1 MPTFVIAVALLFGAD
16 PAKPA
21 APASAQK
28 PLQPG
33 ETLKLFDGKSLAGWQ
48 IAKFGGEGEVRVEE
62 GKLILEM
69 GSDMTGVTVAEG
81 TALPTVDYEVSLEAM
96 RLDGSDFFCG
106 LTFPVGDK
114 PCSLIVGGWGGA
126 TVGLSSLNGA
136 DASENET
143 TTYQEFDGDKWYK
156 IRVRVTAKR
165 IQAWIDDRKV
175 ADVDYTDKRVGIRSE
190 VEISR
195 PLGIANY
202 ATKSAL
208 RKIEVKKLPAE

>member
-1 MPTFVIAVALLFGAD
+1 VTTYALALALALLVGAD
-16 PAKPA
+16 PAPPA
-21 APASAQK
+21 SSAQK

-33 ETLKLFDGKSLAGWQ
+33 QTLKLFDGKSLAGWK
-48 IAKFGGEGEVRVEE
+48 ISKFGGEGDVHVEE

-69 GSDMTGVTVAEG
+69 GNDMTGITIADG
-81 TALPTVDYEVSLEAM
+81 TPLPTVDYEISLESM

-114 PCSLIVGGWGGA
+114 PCSFIVGGWGGA

-143 TTYQEFDGDKWYK
+143 TTYEEFDSDKWYR

-165 IQAWIDDRKV
+165 IQAWINDRKAV
-175 ADVDYTDKRVGIRSE
+175 DVDYTDKRLGIRSE
-190 VEISR
+190 VDISR

-202 ATKSAL
+202 ATRSAL

>member
-1 MPTFVIAVALLFGAD
+1 MSTFAIALTCLLAAEPAAAAT
-16 PAKPA
+16 PAK
-21 APASAQK
+21 QLK
-28 PLQPG
+28 PG
-33 ETLKLFDGKSLAGWQ
+33 ETLQLFDGKSLTGWQ

-81 TALPTVDYEVSLEAM
+81 TTLPTVDYEVSLEAM

-114 PCSLIVGGWGGA
+114 TCSLIVGGWGGA

-143 TTYQEFDGDKWYK
+143 TTYQEFDNDKWYK

-165 IQAWIDDRKV
+165 IQAWIDDRKA

-190 VEISR
+190 VELSR
-195 PLGIANY
+195 PLGISNY

-208 RKIEVKKLPAE
+208 RTIEVKKLPAE